1 MSIAVSV
8 QNLRVEYPGRDG
20 AVHALSDVNFELPCG
35 QTVAI
40 IGRSGAGKSTLL
52 RALSG
57 QIKPA
62 TGTITV
68 AGHPVVAGSSGHNT
82 SEEFSR
88 DVGMVF
94 QNYGLVP
101 QLDALQNVLCG
112 RLYAYKAHAGL
123 LQFQRDD
130 RIRAR
135 ALLDDLG
142 LRDRTTVRCSRLSG
156 GEQQRVGVA
165 RLLLQDPAVLLLDE
179 PISSLD
185 IHWAEHTLKRLKQAR
200 NGQATLLVVLHDLAI
215 VRRYADRVLV
225 VHNGR
230 IVFDGDP
237 EQGCNLLEQLE
248 PEIPALSTQPAH
260 REPAPE
266 ALPRPGLKISES
278 IDFDKNLPG
287 GGLIGRLG
295 FYLLVIAAII
305 ATYIWAAKGV
315 NFSAAKL
322 FGNLDNAVDL
332 LGRMFPPDFSVT
344 KTVAQSLLETV
355 QMALIATTL
364 AAILTL
370 PISVLAARNMTPRP
384 VQYAAR
390 LLLNLLRTI
399 PSIIWGLFFVVI
411 VGLGPFPG
419 ILALTFY
426 AAGYLGKFYY
436 EGIEAIDPKPL
447 LALKSVGASRT
458 QRFRYGVF
466 PQVLP
471 LLLGYTVYMFE
482 YNVRAASILG
492 LVGAGGI
499 GFYLYTYV
507 NSFQYDK
514 AVTALL
520 LLLVVVTVLDA
531 ASSYLRA
538 RLME

>member
-1 MSIAVSV
+1 MNIAVSV
-8 QNLRVEYPGRDG
+8 QNLHVEYPGRGG
-20 AVHALSDVNFELPCG
+20 AVNALTDINFELHEG
-35 QTVAI
+35 ETVAI

-57 QIKPA
+57 QIKPVQ
-62 TGTITV
+62 GTISV
-68 AGHPVVAGSSGHNT
+68 AGHAVISGQTGQNT
-82 SEEFSR
+82 SCEFCR
-88 DVGMVF
+88 DVGLVF

-112 RLYAYKAHAGL
+112 RLYDYKSQSGL
-123 LQFQRDD
+123 VQFRRED
-130 RIRAR
+130 RAR
-135 ALLDDLG
+135 AAALLDDLG
-142 LRDRTTVRCSRLSG
+142 LHDRTKIRCSRLSG

-165 RLLLQDPAVLLLDE
+165 RLLLQDPSVLLLDE

-185 IHWAEHTLKRLKQAR
+185 VHWAEHTIQRLKQAR
-200 NGQATLLVVLHDLAI
+200 NGKATVLVVLHDLAM

-230 IVFDGDP
+230 ILFDGDP
-237 EQGCNLLEQLE
+237 ETGCNLLEQLE
-248 PEIPALSTQPAH
+248 PEGTQPS
-260 REPAPE
+260 PE
-266 ALPRPGLKISES
+266 QSPSSFQQAERPQLANQLANS
-278 IDFDKNLPG
+278 IDFDKNQPG
-287 GGLIGRLG
+287 GGLIGRIV
-295 FYLLVIAAII
+295 FYVLVIAAIS
-305 ATYIWAAKGV
+305 ATYIWAARGV
-315 NFSAAKL
+315 NFSTSKL
-322 FGNLDNAVDL
+322 IGNLGNATDF

-344 KTVAQSLLETV
+344 KTVAQSLLETI

-364 AAILTL
+364 ASIISL
-370 PISVLAARNMTPRP
+370 PIAVLAARNMTPKP
-384 VQYAAR
+384 VQFTAR
-390 LLLNLLRTI
+390 LLLNFLRTV
-399 PSIIWGLFFVVI
+399 PSIIWGLIFVVI

-426 AAGYLGKFYY
+426 ASGYLGKFYY

-507 NSFQYDK
+507 NSFQYNK
-514 AVTALL
+514 AATALI
-520 LLLVVVTVLDA
+520 LLLVVVTILDIT
-531 ASSYLRA
+531 SSYIRA

>member
-1 MSIAVSV
+1 MTIAVSV
-8 QNLRVEYPGRDG
+8 QNLHVEYPGRGG
-20 AVHALSDVNFELPCG
+20 AVCALTDINLELYEG
-35 QTVAI
+35 ETVAI

-57 QIKPA
+57 QIKPVQ
-62 TGTITV
+62 GTISV
-68 AGHPVVAGSSGHNT
+68 AGHAVISGQTGQNT
-82 SEEFSR
+82 SCEFCR
-88 DVGMVF
+88 DVGLVF

-112 RLYAYKAHAGL
+112 RLYDYKSQSGL
-123 LQFQRDD
+123 VNFRRED
-130 RIRAR
+130 RVRAA

-142 LRDRTTVRCSRLSG
+142 LQDRTKIRCSRLSG

-165 RLLLQDPAVLLLDE
+165 RLLLQDPSVLLLDE

-185 IHWAEHTLKRLKQAR
+185 VHWAEHTIQRLKQAR
-200 NGQATLLVVLHDLAI
+200 NGKATVLVVLHDLAM

-230 IVFDGDP
+230 IIFDGEP
-237 EQGCNLLEQLE
+237 ETGCNLLEQLE
-248 PEIPALSTQPAH
+248 PEGTRPSHQ
-260 REPAPE
+260 EPASSPQFDS
-266 ALPRPGLKISES
+266 AVLGNKIANT
-278 IDFDKNLPG
+278 IDFDKNQPG
-287 GGLIGRLG
+287 GGLIGRIV
-295 FYLLVIAAII
+295 FYVLVISAII
-305 ATYIWAAKGV
+305 ATYVWAAKGV
-315 NFSAAKL
+315 NFNASKL
-322 FGNLDNAVDL
+322 FGSLGNATDF

-344 KTVAQSLLETV
+344 KTVAQSLLETI

-364 AAILTL
+364 ASIISL
-370 PISVLAARNMTPRP
+370 PIAILAARNMTPKP
-384 VQYAAR
+384 VQFAAR
-390 LLLNLLRTI
+390 LLLNLLRTV
-399 PSIIWGLFFVVI
+399 PSIIWGLIFVVI

-426 AAGYLGKFYY
+426 ASGYLGKFYY

-514 AVTALL
+514 AATALIL
-520 LLLVVVTVLDA
+520 LLIVVTILDI
-531 ASSYLRA
+531 ASSSIRA